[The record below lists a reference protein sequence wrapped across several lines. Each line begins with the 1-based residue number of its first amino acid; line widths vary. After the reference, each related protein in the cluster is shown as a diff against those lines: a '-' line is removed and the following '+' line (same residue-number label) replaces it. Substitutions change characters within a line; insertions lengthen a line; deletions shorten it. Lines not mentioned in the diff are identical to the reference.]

1 MFLHI
6 YIFNLLYILLC
17 TIFAMKIATV
27 AGTAVN
33 YDQTNKHVKWLF
45 TANNLCECE
54 VVLNDETSSC

>member
-1 MFLHI
+1 M
-6 YIFNLLYILLC
+6 LYILLC

-45 TANNLCECE
+45 TVNNLCECE
-54 VVLNDETSSC
+54 VVLND

>member
-17 TIFAMKIATV
+17 TIFAMKIV
-27 AGTAVN
+27 MIAGTTVN
-33 YDQTNKHVKWLF
+33 YDQTNKHVKCLF
-45 TANNLCECE
+45 TVNNLCECE